1 MASFLE
7 NVEMGWS
14 YVTSLGDEEAVQAT
28 AIENLNDKHPGFQNF
43 YTTINNDPALA
54 NALETITGQE
64 LDGKR
69 DDGTQADYGYD
80 EVDARLAELTDEN
93 PQFFNDLNQ
102 LLEKPGAQDF
112 IQNLAA
118 DENMLPRLEAL
129 TNATGTESSP
139 VSLVESLN
147 DAVTRDPDFF
157 DTATSVMQADGASQ
171 LLETITNDPGKMEI
185 LRDFASGDDTSPAA
199 LVNDL
204 ESLLDEDPQAFAKL
218 NTILNAPGAEQ
229 AFETLRNSPE
239 AMQNLSSIPGMSV
252 GDMSPAGMID
262 MVYQG
267 VDADPNFLV
276 NATEAYGNYEAI
288 SAVNGF
294 DELSQTLQQNPEIMT
309 HLGDILGTDVGDM
322 DNTAALSDL
331 TGRLEALAE
340 HDPAIFE
347 KMNRV
352 LNAEGAESFLATVA
366 GNEALSNIVGGM
378 AGGEMGN
385 PESVSNLISG
395 LDQRIASNP
404 DYMVEATDV
413 LQRSQGLIAT
423 FGEHAA
429 GRIQGSDD
437 ALALMDQ
444 AIQTN
449 NLFTGLQ
456 DGSLLS
462 GIGDMFSSVLGP
474 EYSGMISDFLAGIQ
488 EFLGPLFER
497 IGGMLGGIVDADA
510 VVSDGP
516 ASLVSALNPEGDP
529 TVLDQDGQEQ
539 RPAGQQPQPQQ
550 PDTDR
555 DNDMGLAP
563 TT

>member
-229 AFETLRNSPE
+229 AFETLRNSPD

-309 HLGDILGTDVGDM
+309 HLGNILGTDVGDM

-497 IGGMLGGIVDADA
+497 IGGMLGGIMNADA

-563 TT
+563 T

>member
-497 IGGMLGGIVDADA
+497 IGGMLGGIMNADA

-563 TT
+563 T

>member
-14 YVTSLGDEEAVQAT
+14 YVTSLGDEEAVKET

-157 DTATSVMQADGASQ
+157 ETATSVMQADGASQ

-563 TT
+563 T

>member
-288 SAVNGF
+288 SAVKGF

-497 IGGMLGGIVDADA
+497 IGGMLGGIMDADA

-563 TT
+563 T

>member
-429 GRIQGSDD
+429 GQIKGSDD

-497 IGGMLGGIVDADA
+497 IGGMLGGIMNADTI
-510 VVSDGP
+510 VSDGP

-563 TT
+563 T